1 MKRIKNQIMNNN
13 EVYNGKNKPLEN
25 AMDSLKESGY
35 KVEKQKYN
43 FTPKEDSDLSFKD
56 AAKIVNKKYQNAF
69 KYLKEH

>member
-1 MKRIKNQIMNNN
+1 M
-13 EVYNGKNKPLEN
+13 EKNKLLEN
-25 AMDSLKESGY
+25 AIDLLKESGY

-43 FTPKEDSDLSFKD
+43 FIPKEDSNISFKE

>member
-1 MKRIKNQIMNNN
+1 MNNN
-13 EVYNGKNKPLEN
+13 EVYNGKKNKSLKN

-43 FTPKEDSDLSFKD
+43 FTPKEDSDLLFKN

>member
-1 MKRIKNQIMNNN
+1 M
-13 EVYNGKNKPLEN
+13 EKNKLLEN
-25 AMDSLKESGY
+25 AIYILKESGY

-43 FTPKEDSDLSFKD
+43 FIPKEDSSLSFKE

>member
-1 MKRIKNQIMNNN
+1 MRFIM
-13 EVYNGKNKPLEN
+13 EKKNKPLEN
-25 AMDSLKESGY
+25 AMDSLKESDY

>member
-1 MKRIKNQIMNNN
+1 
-13 EVYNGKNKPLEN
+13 
-25 AMDSLKESGY
+25 MDSLKESGY

-43 FTPKEDSDLSFKD
+43 FTPKEDSDLSFKN

>member
-1 MKRIKNQIMNNN
+1 M
-13 EVYNGKNKPLEN
+13 EKNKLLEN
-25 AMDSLKESGY
+25 AIALLKESGY

-43 FTPKEDSDLSFKD
+43 FIPKNDSDLSFKE

>member
-1 MKRIKNQIMNNN
+1 M
-13 EVYNGKNKPLEN
+13 EKNKPLEN
-25 AMDSLKESGY
+25 AIDSLKESDY

-43 FTPKEDSDLSFKD
+43 FIPKEDSNLSFKE

>member
-1 MKRIKNQIMNNN
+1 MNNN

-43 FTPKEDSDLSFKD
+43 FIPKEYSNLSFKE
-56 AAKIVNKKYQNAF
+56 AAKIINKKYQNVF

>member
-1 MKRIKNQIMNNN
+1 M
-13 EVYNGKNKPLEN
+13 GKNRLLEN
-25 AMDSLKESGY
+25 AIDLLKESGY

-43 FTPKEDSDLSFKD
+43 FIPKEDSNLSFKE

>member
-1 MKRIKNQIMNNN
+1 M
-13 EVYNGKNKPLEN
+13 EENKLLEN
-25 AMDSLKESGY
+25 AIDLLKESGY

-43 FTPKEDSDLSFKD
+43 FIPKNDSDLSFKE

>member
-1 MKRIKNQIMNNN
+1 M
-13 EVYNGKNKPLEN
+13 EKNKILEN
-25 AMDSLKESGY
+25 AIDLLKESGY

-43 FTPKEDSDLSFKD
+43 FIPKKDFNLSFKE

>member
-1 MKRIKNQIMNNN
+1 MNNN
-13 EVYNGKNKPLEN
+13 DVYNGKKNKPLEN

-43 FTPKEDSDLSFKD
+43 FMSKENSDLPFKE

>member
-1 MKRIKNQIMNNN
+1 MNNN

-43 FTPKEDSDLSFKD
+43 FTSKEDSDLSFKE
-56 AAKIVNKKYQNAF
+56 AAKIINKKYQNVF

>member
-1 MKRIKNQIMNNN
+1 MNNN

-25 AMDSLKESGY
+25 AMNSLKESGY

-43 FTPKEDSDLSFKD
+43 FMLKEDSDLSFKD
-56 AAKIVNKKYQNAF
+56 AAEIVNKKYQNAF

>member
-25 AMDSLKESGY
+25 AMDSLKESSY

-43 FTPKEDSDLSFKD
+43 FMLKEDSDLSFKD
-56 AAKIVNKKYQNAF
+56 VAKIVNKKYQNAF